1 MLQSSQD
8 ISDNDYE
15 DDVPTQ
21 LVNDEPSLSKEEQ
34 ERIRA
39 EREEEEHKKNLQMY
53 VFVARCIA
61 YHFNAK
67 QPTDMARRQVKVTK
81 QDLSRIKER
90 CGYSLLRKFHLKKL
104 SETRDRDVFLK
115 SERVQKVVA
124 AGGFSMHDFRELR
137 PFPVFCLTLPE
148 KSTRPCRES
157 DARLDLAVF
166 RCNVE
171 KRIRSLPDIEGLSKD
186 TVLNSWMSKFDTITK
201 GDEEAQSRTASWTT
215 LTNKRLQSGERWLR
229 EKTRMR
235 RIMPKFV
242 VKDMET
248 LFMDEV
254 RQSINLLISNLESV
268 PVTPRGQAVG
278 KRKDK
283 SRSRS
288 IEDLSLFNSLKRRT
302 SSGSLN
308 KNDSDDGEVT
318 LTKSDV
324 VLTFN
329 MEVVV
334 MEVQGLKALAPNRI
348 VYCTME
354 VDGHKLQTDH
364 AEAQRPSWDTQGDF
378 STKNPLPVVKV
389 KLYSEVKSIVSFED
403 KELGKVII
411 QPTPN
416 CSRSPEWYTMT
427 VPKNSADQNLK
438 IRIAIRVEKPPNLKY
453 CGYCYCLGRQAW
465 KKWKRRFFCLVQVS
479 QYAFAVCSF
488 RQKKSDPTEFVQL
501 DGFTIDYMPEP
512 DQDLIAQGGK
522 HFFTAIKEGDE
533 LKFATDDENE
543 RHLWVQ
549 ALYRATGQAY
559 KPVPPKQSTVA
570 PKAQGF
576 QDKASKHG
584 LDDIIQADPISFN
597 HDHMF
602 AEIQRQALS
611 FRMNEPICS
620 LGWFSPG
627 QVFVLD
633 EYCARYMVRGC
644 YRHVTLLSNLLD
656 KADQGQL
663 IDPTLIHYSFAFCA
677 SHVHGNRPD
686 GVGTVTLEEKE
697 KFQEIKE
704 RLRVLLEKQI
714 TNFRYCF
721 PFGRPE
727 GALKGTLSLLERVL
741 MKDVVSPVPPEE
753 VRAVIRKCLEDAAL
767 VNYTRI
773 CNEAKIEQRM
783 GVDVSPQQ
791 RIEDM
796 MRVTEYCIDLLK
808 ENEEHHGE
816 AFAWFSDL
824 LADHSEIF
832 WSLYSVDLDS
842 AMEVQPPDSWDAFPL
857 FQTLNDFLLSE
868 KSLSGG
874 IFHKKLTTQFQPL
887 VVRYTDLM
895 EHSISQS
902 IDKGFSKEKWEP
914 RKEGCATSEDIYW
927 KLDAL
932 HTFVSDLNWPE
943 EEFRKYLNV
952 RMKSLTSDMISK
964 VASSTYQQFDSWM
977 QRARKSTDYILPSEV
992 CVMINVLFSSKAR
1005 ATRIA
1010 VDGGEF
1016 KYQSKLDETLDTM
1029 LSDMETC
1036 IQDRLIGVLEFV
1048 LGKLAR
1054 YDEGNPI
1061 GALLSMAPKP
1071 TSIFNK
1077 VKTMVG
1083 EQGINITG
1091 TAAAT
1096 PTTPQNSKTP
1106 VSQQQ
1111 STGHFGNSYV
1121 TFMRGCTEQLRQ
1133 IVTDEVWVNTLF
1145 ENWYSNQMKMINEWL
1160 TERLQQS
1167 LSPYQFTCLSFIV
1180 KKVYSDF
1187 ELQGI
1192 DEETLNSKIYQSIN
1206 RRLQLEE
1213 TNVALHDHS
1222 NGHAPS
1228 VFPTSLG
1235 NATAAVSNVSSMV
1248 EGAGAKVFSFFK

>member
-15 DDVPTQ
+15 DDIPTQ
-21 LVNDEPSLSKEEQ
+21 LVSDEPTLSKEEQ
-34 ERIRA
+34 ERIRSAYLFRA

-53 VFVARCIA
+53 VFVARCVA

-67 QPTDMARRQVKVTK
+67 QPTDMARRQVKVT
-81 QDLSRIKER
+81 
-90 CGYSLLRKFHLKKL
+90 SLPLQRQATNRHGTATGEGHQAGPVSYEGKHFFRFQAFLKG
-104 SETRDRDVFLK
+104 ETNIATDEAFAKAMHSYCEVFLK
-115 SERVQKVVA
+115 SERVHKVVA
-124 AGGFSMHDFRELR
+124 AGGFSMHDFRE
-137 PFPVFCLTLPE
+137 
-148 KSTRPCRES
+148 
-157 DARLDLAVF
+157 VF

-186 TVLNSWMSKFDTITK
+186 TVLNSWMTKFDTITK
-201 GDEEAQSRTASWTT
+201 GDDEAQGRTARGRTRNAPAQPNADIILGKEQLYDMFQQVLSVKKFEHQIIFNA
-215 LTNKRLQSGERWLR
+215 LQARLDNPDEQAAAIRR
-229 EKTRMR
+229 EVATREDACKDIHKMR
-235 RIMPKFV
+235 KIMPKFV

-268 PVTPRGQAVG
+268 PVTPRGQTVG

-334 MEVQGLKALAPNRI
+334 MEVQGLKAIAPNRI

-416 CSRSPEWYTMT
+416 CSRTPEWYAMT
-427 VPKNSADQNLK
+427 VPKNSADQHLK

-453 CGYCYCLGRQAW
+453 CGYCYCMGRQAW

-512 DQDLIAQGGK
+512 DQELAAQGGK

-549 ALYRATGQAY
+549 VRCMFSPCISANVNLNLLF
-559 KPVPPKQSTVA
+559 VI
-570 PKAQGF
+570 
-576 QDKASKHG
+576 DSKFA
-584 LDDIIQADPISFN
+584 IKADPINFN
-597 HDHMF
+597 HDHLF
-602 AEIQRQALS
+602 SDIQRQALN

-620 LGWFSPG
+620 LVSEDITVLQRDATYTSIPSQGWFSPG

-677 SHVHGNRPD
+677 SHVHGNRLLPSTCRPD

-714 TNFRYCF
+714 TNFRFVVFFSIPTFDYKTIGSF
-721 PFGRPE
+721 
-727 GALKGTLSLLERVL
+727 LSLSTNDCYRLVL

-773 CNEAKIEQRM
+773 CNEAKIER
-783 GVDVSPQQ
+783 
-791 RIEDM
+791 
-796 MRVTEYCIDLLK
+796 
-808 ENEEHHGE
+808 
-816 AFAWFSDL
+816 
-824 LADHSEIF
+824 
-832 WSLYSVDLDS
+832 
-842 AMEVQPPDSWDAFPL
+842 
-857 FQTLNDFLLSE
+857 
-868 KSLSGG
+868 
-874 IFHKKLTTQFQPL
+874 
-887 VVRYTDLM
+887 
-895 EHSISQS
+895 
-902 IDKGFSKEKWEP
+902 GF
-914 RKEGCATSEDIYW
+914 R
-927 KLDAL
+927 
-932 HTFVSDLNWPE
+932 H
-943 EEFRKYLNV
+943 
-952 RMKSLTSDMISK
+952 
-964 VASSTYQQFDSWM
+964 
-977 QRARKSTDYILPSEV
+977 
-992 CVMINVLFSSKAR
+992 
-1005 ATRIA
+1005 
-1010 VDGGEF
+1010 
-1016 KYQSKLDETLDTM
+1016 
-1029 LSDMETC
+1029 
-1036 IQDRLIGVLEFV
+1036 
-1048 LGKLAR
+1048 
-1054 YDEGNPI
+1054 
-1061 GALLSMAPKP
+1061 
-1071 TSIFNK
+1071 
-1077 VKTMVG
+1077 
-1083 EQGINITG
+1083 
-1091 TAAAT
+1091 
-1096 PTTPQNSKTP
+1096 
-1106 VSQQQ
+1106 
-1111 STGHFGNSYV
+1111 
-1121 TFMRGCTEQLRQ
+1121 
-1133 IVTDEVWVNTLF
+1133 
-1145 ENWYSNQMKMINEWL
+1145 
-1160 TERLQQS
+1160 
-1167 LSPYQFTCLSFIV
+1167 
-1180 KKVYSDF
+1180 
-1187 ELQGI
+1187 
-1192 DEETLNSKIYQSIN
+1192 
-1206 RRLQLEE
+1206 
-1213 TNVALHDHS
+1213 
-1222 NGHAPS
+1222 
-1228 VFPTSLG
+1228 
-1235 NATAAVSNVSSMV
+1235 
-1248 EGAGAKVFSFFK
+1248 

>member
-1 MLQSSQD
+1 M
-8 ISDNDYE
+8 E
-15 DDVPTQ
+15 
-21 LVNDEPSLSKEEQ
+21 
-34 ERIRA
+34 
-39 EREEEEHKKNLQMY
+39 
-53 VFVARCIA
+53 
-61 YHFNAK
+61 
-67 QPTDMARRQVKVTK
+67 VTSP
-81 QDLSRIKER
+81 LW
-90 CGYSLLRKFHLKKL
+90 YL
-104 SETRDRDVFLK
+104 
-115 SERVQKVVA
+115 
-124 AGGFSMHDFRELR
+124 
-137 PFPVFCLTLPE
+137 
-148 KSTRPCRES
+148 
-157 DARLDLAVF
+157 
-166 RCNVE
+166 
-171 KRIRSLPDIEGLSKD
+171 
-186 TVLNSWMSKFDTITK
+186 
-201 GDEEAQSRTASWTT
+201 
-215 LTNKRLQSGERWLR
+215 
-229 EKTRMR
+229 
-235 RIMPKFV
+235 
-242 VKDMET
+242 
-248 LFMDEV
+248 
-254 RQSINLLISNLESV
+254 
-268 PVTPRGQAVG
+268 
-278 KRKDK
+278 
-283 SRSRS
+283 
-288 IEDLSLFNSLKRRT
+288 LSL
-302 SSGSLN
+302 
-308 KNDSDDGEVT
+308 
-318 LTKSDV
+318 
-324 VLTFN
+324 VLVHYPRIFVK
-329 MEVVV
+329 VVV

-378 STKNPLPVVKV
+378 STKNPLPVVKI

-427 VPKNSADQNLK
+427 VPKNCADQHLK

-453 CGYCYCLGRQAW
+453 CGYCYCMGRQAW

-512 DQDLIAQGGK
+512 DQDLVAQGGK

-549 ALYRATGQAY
+549 A
-559 KPVPPKQSTVA
+559 
-570 PKAQGF
+570 
-576 QDKASKHG
+576 
-584 LDDIIQADPISFN
+584 DPISFN
-597 HDHMF
+597 HDHLF
-602 AEIQRQALS
+602 ADIQRQALN

-677 SHVHGNRPD
+677 SHVHGN
-686 GVGTVTLEEKE
+686 
-697 KFQEIKE
+697 
-704 RLRVLLEKQI
+704 
-714 TNFRYCF
+714 RYCF

-868 KSLSGG
+868 KSLNGG
-874 IFHKKLTTQFQPL
+874 IFHKKLTSQFQPL

-932 HTFVSDLNWPE
+932 HTFVCDLNWPE

-1061 GALLSMAPKP
+1061 GALLSMAK
-1071 TSIFNK
+1071 
-1077 VKTMVG
+1077 
-1083 EQGINITG
+1083 
-1091 TAAAT
+1091 A
-1096 PTTPQNSKTP
+1096 P

-1145 ENWYSNQMKMINEWL
+1145 ENWYANQMKMISEWL

-1192 DEETLNSKIYQSIN
+1192 DEEKLNGKVYQSIN

-1213 TNVALHDHS
+1213 ANVALHEHS

-1228 VFPTSLG
+1228 VFPSSLG